1 MIDKRRSARSDGTC
15 EPARD
20 HVFAHLF
27 PVHRRTACR
36 FSPHYCGRRGNIVE
50 NDLFWVGNGCLIRCK
65 PGTSPNRRDPRVEEG
80 HFPAS
85 RDCREACL
93 AVPSGTSYHMAAEVG
108 FPRHKPG
115 DGRAGQRGP
124 PRSQRRAD
132 DPSHGAVTWEVLD
145 VARYIT
151 DVTAQ
156 LEALAI
162 TAHLYRLATVLGM
175 AKVEG
180 ETIVRIYGT
189 LLSA

>member
-1 MIDKRRSARSDGTC
+1 
-15 EPARD
+15 
-20 HVFAHLF
+20 
-27 PVHRRTACR
+27 
-36 FSPHYCGRRGNIVE
+36 
-50 NDLFWVGNGCLIRCK
+50 
-65 PGTSPNRRDPRVEEG
+65 
-80 HFPAS
+80 
-85 RDCREACL
+85 
-93 AVPSGTSYHMAAEVG
+93 MAEKLG

-115 DGRAGQRGP
+115 DGRAGKRGP

-132 DPSHGAVTWEVLD
+132 DPSHGAVTWEVD